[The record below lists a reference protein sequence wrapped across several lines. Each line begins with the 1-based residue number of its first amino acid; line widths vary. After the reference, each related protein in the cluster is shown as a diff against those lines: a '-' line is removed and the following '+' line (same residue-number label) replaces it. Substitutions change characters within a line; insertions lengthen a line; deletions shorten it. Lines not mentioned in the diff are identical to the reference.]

1 LNFDLYELLIRADE
15 LLFLH
20 MLSTHHLVFME
31 VAREKSFSKAS
42 HTLFISQPA
51 VSKHVKILEEYYK
64 TSLFERSG
72 YQVELTI
79 AGALLLKRLQQVKN
93 IQDETEFAISGLSD
107 QLLAR
112 GVLKLGAS
120 TTVALYILPKVLSV
134 FLKQYPQMEISLLNR
149 NSEIVLDALLTQE
162 INLGIIE
169 GHKKLT
175 NVLYTPFIKDEVIAV
190 CSGKNSIAGRKRYP
204 IRDVLQ
210 MPVALRER
218 GSGTLT
224 ALQVAL
230 EKHAIGINELNVKV
244 RLGGTEALKNF
255 LIESES
261 LGFLPRRSVIKEL
274 KNGELTQIQF
284 DGLYIERS
292 FYFIQ
297 RKGETSERNK
307 KFIYYAKKVYNK

>member
-1 LNFDLYELLIRADE
+1 
-15 LLFLH
+15 

-31 VAREKSFSKAS
+31 VARERSFSKAS

-64 TSLFERSG
+64 TRLFERSG
-72 YQVELTI
+72 YQIELTI
-79 AGALLLKRLQQVKN
+79 AGSLLLKRLQQVKN
-93 IQDETEFAISGLSD
+93 IQDETEFDISGLSD

-112 GVLKLGAS
+112 GILKLGAS
-120 TTVALYILPKVLSV
+120 TTIALYILPKVLSV
-134 FLKQYPQMEISLLNR
+134 FLQQYPQMEISLLNR
-149 NSEIVLDALLTQE
+149 NSEIVLDALLDQE

-175 NVLYTPFIKDEVIAV
+175 NVVYTPFIKDEVIAV
-190 CSGKNSIAGRKRYP
+190 CSVKNAIARKKRYP
-204 IRDVLQ
+204 MKEMLQ

-224 ALQVAL
+224 ALQLAL
-230 EKHAIGINELNVKV
+230 EKHTIGINQLNVKV

-255 LIESES
+255 LVESDC
-261 LGFLPRRSVIKEL
+261 LGFLPKRSVLKEL
-274 KNGELTQIQF
+274 KSGELTQIHF
-284 DGLYIERS
+284 DGLHIERS

-307 KFIYYAKKVYNK
+307 KFIYHARKTYNK